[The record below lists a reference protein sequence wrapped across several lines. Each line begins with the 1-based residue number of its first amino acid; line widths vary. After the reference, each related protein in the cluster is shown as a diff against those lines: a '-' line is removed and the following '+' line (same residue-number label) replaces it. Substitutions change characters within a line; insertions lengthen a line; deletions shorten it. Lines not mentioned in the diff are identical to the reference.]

1 MLESLNSNTL
11 EYIKLT
17 PEEMEKRGIL
27 GRLQGIIAD
36 TKNPT
41 RNGRKYGRELW
52 ENVFNNPIM
61 QEKIKN
67 HCCFG
72 ELNHPADREETDLT
86 KVAICLA
93 EQPKVGKDGNL
104 YGVFDIINSPN
115 GAILKTLC
123 DYGCNI
129 GISSRGTGDVI
140 TDDEGN
146 DIVDP
151 ETYEC
156 ECFDAV
162 LIPAVESA
170 RLQYVT
176 ESLGNKKTM
185 KQALLEDYNNATPE
199 GKSIIKET
207 LNNLNIDINASDSD
221 NNKEVLT
228 EDVKKEE
235 AKDNG
240 SEVIKVL
247 QEAVK
252 GKSNLEKEVKSLQEK
267 LAVSNAKVDELKEE
281 LDRSKSTT
289 IRLSETSLKT
299 KELTKRISE
308 LETSEGELKRMNEAL
323 KKRVSGLRESK
334 FNESKKLRE
343 EFDRKENEKI
353 NKLQESLENQKN
365 AYEKQISELKEE
377 LAKAK
382 QLTESRDKTTS
393 KEITES
399 KKLAESYK
407 NLAQD
412 IAEKYISMRA
422 KNLGVTP
429 NEIKNRLS
437 ESYTTEDIDQVCE
450 DLRAYSIRISKL
462 PFNVEKG
469 VKMKVTESQDQP
481 IKKLGI
487 KKGFVNDD
495 DLVDEELINWA
506 GLKK

>member
-1 MLESLNSNTL
+1 MNKNVLIEKLHIEPLTEEEKASRHILKRLAGPIATFKESTRNARHYNRDLWERAINDDIFQEKLENRCVFMELGHPENREEIDMEKVCACIPEMPHIEEDGDLIAYADVLDTPNGRILNTL
-11 EYIKLT
+11 I
-17 PEEMEKRGIL
+17 
-27 GRLQGIIAD
+27 
-36 TKNPT
+36 
-41 RNGRKYGRELW
+41 
-52 ENVFNNPIM
+52 
-61 QEKIKN
+61 
-67 HCCFG
+67 
-72 ELNHPADREETDLT
+72 
-86 KVAICLA
+86 
-93 EQPKVGKDGNL
+93 
-104 YGVFDIINSPN
+104 
-115 GAILKTLC
+115 
-123 DYGCNI
+123 DYGFI
-129 GISSRGTGDVI
+129 PGISSRGTGDVI
-140 TDDEGN
+140 GDE
-146 DIVDP
+146 VDP
-151 ETYEC
+151 ETFFLET
-156 ECFDAV
+156 FDIVAV
-162 LIPAVESA
+162 PSVKKA
-170 RLQYVT
+170 RLQVV
-176 ESLGNKKTM
+176 ESLQNNKSL
-185 KQALLEDYNNATPE
+185 KQALNESLEKAE
-199 GKSIIKET
+199 GKDKKIMLET

-252 GKSNLEKEVKSLQEK
+252 GKSNLEKEVKLLQEK

-382 QLTESRDKTTS
+382 QLTESRNKTTS

-487 KKGFVNDD
+487 KKDFVNDD